1 MKFSNKEISTDELD
15 RLLSTKKKELEKAN
29 AARREISAF
38 QDKLIDV
45 TLELDKYK
53 VHCRRKYAEVRE
65 TAEKLEIPA
74 PWKDFW
80 VGAETKA
87 DDYWFDSLEAANGLI
102 DRYIDTLSDCVLEA
116 ATWKWEIK
124 EAERSLCS
132 AISTPDRQ
140 KANERILY
148 SKDKFKEKMEF
159 KEMKSYPLFTDP
171 EHIRN
176 YFHTAIALFVARDLT
191 DSQKSFFGERYGET
205 ISNLLECDF
214 ATVGGTDK
222 VFEDISTWSG
232 MVVTQENIERTAF
245 NEELILLR
253 VYDGDSTF
261 LDII

>member
-1 MKFSNKEISTDELD
+1 
-15 RLLSTKKKELEKAN
+15 
-29 AARREISAF
+29 
-38 QDKLIDV
+38 
-45 TLELDKYK
+45 
-53 VHCRRKYAEVRE
+53 
-65 TAEKLEIPA
+65 
-74 PWKDFW
+74 
-80 VGAETKA
+80 
-87 DDYWFDSLEAANGLI
+87 LEAANGLI

-159 KEMKSYPLFTDP
+159 KEMKSYPLFSDP

-214 ATVGGTDK
+214 VTVGGTDK